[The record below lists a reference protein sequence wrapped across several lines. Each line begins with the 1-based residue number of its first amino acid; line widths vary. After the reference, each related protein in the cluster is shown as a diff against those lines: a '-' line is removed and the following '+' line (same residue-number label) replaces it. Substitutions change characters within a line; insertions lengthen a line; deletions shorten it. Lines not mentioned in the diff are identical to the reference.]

1 MLLIEGIIFLG
12 FGAMGSWFV
21 GRRRFNRRNFA
32 GVEEFRSYA
41 GMLLITLLEKCVSIL
56 CWFLVLYGISM
67 LMVSLVTRCWG

>member
-32 GVEEFRSYA
+32 GVEEFRSYVR
-41 GMLLITLLEKCVSIL
+41 MLLVTLLEKCAAIL
-56 CWFLVLYGISM
+56 CWFLLLCGVSM
-67 LMVSLVTRCWG
+67 LMVLLVTRYWR